1 MQSKWSLL
9 PAFLRVRGLVRQHI
23 DSYDWF
29 VGRELSAIVS
39 ANSKVTC
46 DADPHFFLRYLD
58 IRVGTPLAEDIV
70 DLTVTPITPQECR
83 LRDMTYAA
91 PIVVD
96 VEYTKGRTLLRRHNV
111 VIGRM
116 PIMLRSTHCVL
127 EGKGAAELAQ
137 LRECPYDPGGY
148 FIVKGVEK
156 VILIQEQLT
165 KNRIITERDTKDQLA
180 CTVTSS
186 THERKSKTTVV
197 SKMGAGSSQP
207 RLYLHHSSFTEDLPI
222 VIVLRALGLSSD
234 QEVIHVVGSEHAG
247 VLAASLQE
255 CHELS
260 VRTERQALHYIGGR
274 LKEASSQMGAGR
286 GRSAY
291 SGGGA
296 SGGQYKKAKVDL
308 ARDAL
313 AGMVINHVPVIH
325 YNFQGKALYLAL
337 MVRRLCIAIADP
349 STLDDKDYYGNKR
362 LELAGQLLSLLFEDL
377 FKRFNVELRKAAE
390 AVLSKPNRAS
400 AFDVLKAIRQDTI
413 TNGLIHAISTG
424 NWNVKRFRME
434 RAGVTQVLSRLS
446 FISALGMMTRIT
458 SQFEKTRKVSGPRS
472 LQASQWGM
480 LCPSDTPE
488 GESCG
493 LVKNLALLTHVTSD
507 EEETPVSRVCFSL
520 GVEDLELLSGEGWY
534 ERHRYLVLVNGKLLG
549 VHRHPRCFAH
559 KFRALRRM
567 GQLPTFVSIHCNDTH
582 RTVYVATDGGR
593 VSRPVL
599 IVQKGRPLLTAAHLA
614 QLNRGVRTF
623 DDFLTDG
630 LLEYLDVN
638 EENNALIALTEK
650 DVTRHTTHLEIDPM
664 TILGVVAGL
673 IPYPHHN
680 QSPRNTY
687 QVHTCP
693 RTPALDPLHARTFLL
708 HRSST
713 ALSPMTLSLR

>member
-1 MQSKWSLL
+1 MPQSKWSLL

-29 VGRELSAIVS
+29 VTKELSAIVA
-39 ANSKVTC
+39 ANAKVTC

-58 IRVGTPLAEDIV
+58 IRVGVPLAEDIV

-96 VEYTKGRTLLRRHNV
+96 VEYTKGRTLLRRHSV

-127 EGKGAAELAQ
+127 SGKGAVELAA

-180 CTVTSS
+180 TTVTSS
-186 THERKSKTTVV
+186 THERKSKTTVT
-197 SKMGAGSSQP
+197 SKTSASTSQP
-207 RLYLHHSSFTEDLPI
+207 RLYLHHSSFTEDIPI
-222 VIVLRALGLSSD
+222 IVVLRAMGLNSD
-234 QEVIHVVGSEHAG
+234 QEVVHVVGSEHAE

-255 CHELS
+255 CHELQ
-260 VRTERQALHYIGGR
+260 VRTERQALHYIGGK
-274 LKEASSQMGAGR
+274 LKEASSQAGGGR
-286 GRSAY
+286 GRGGY
-291 SGGGA
+291 GGGGGMMV
-296 SGGQYKKAKVDL
+296 GGQYKRSKVDL

-313 AGMVINHVPVIH
+313 SGMVLNHVPVLH

-337 MVRRLCIAIADP
+337 MVRRLCVAIADP

-480 LCPSDTPE
+480 LCPRYTP
-488 GESCG
+488 
-493 LVKNLALLTHVTSD
+493 LARTHSRSSHCPLSLHLLTTAHLD
-507 EEETPVSRVCFSL
+507 YRVPPSSPFLSFR
-520 GVEDLELLSGEGWY
+520 LLA
-534 ERHRYLVLVNGKLLG
+534 
-549 VHRHPRCFAH
+549 PAT
-559 KFRALRRM
+559 LRR
-567 GQLPTFVSIHCNDTH
+567 V
-582 RTVYVATDGGR
+582 R
-593 VSRPVL
+593 
-599 IVQKGRPLLTAAHLA
+599 AA
-614 QLNRGVRTF
+614 VW
-623 DDFLTDG
+623 
-630 LLEYLDVN
+630 
-638 EENNALIALTEK
+638 
-650 DVTRHTTHLEIDPM
+650 
-664 TILGVVAGL
+664 
-673 IPYPHHN
+673 
-680 QSPRNTY
+680 
-687 QVHTCP
+687 
-693 RTPALDPLHARTFLL
+693 
-708 HRSST
+708 
-713 ALSPMTLSLR
+713 